1 GVTFCTG
8 SLGAEPSNDLPAMAR
23 RLGERKR
30 IHFAHCR
37 NVKWTGTK
45 KFNEAPHP
53 TRLGDVDMLGV
64 LTALKETGFEGPMRP
79 DHGRMI
85 WGETGRA
92 GYGLYDR
99 ALGAKYLYG
108 LWEGISN
115 AGSTSSVVTRTA
127 RMSFRAELPMSFRAE
142 PSVSFRAEPSVSF
155 RAEPSVSFRAEPS

>member
-1 GVTFCTG
+1 LYAVPSDSRGLHPGVSADSCSAASETSQGVDLQLARGLNGLAVNFEA
-8 SLGAEPSNDLPAMAR
+8 GAKPEEL
-23 RLGERKR
+23 
-30 IHFAHCR
+30 
-37 NVKWTGTK
+37 KWTGTK

-99 ALGAKYLYG
+99 ALGATYLQG
-108 LWEGISN
+108 LWEGLGG
-115 AGSTSSVVTRTA
+115 ASS
-127 RMSFRAELPMSFRAE
+127 
-142 PSVSFRAEPSVSF
+142 
-155 RAEPSVSFRAEPS
+155 